1 MPSQTS
7 STILTST
14 PHNPAAVR
22 RGILYTLAA
31 AFLFG
36 VNGAVAGDLV
46 EAIPPGNV
54 AQIRSVLAALIL
66 GVVAF
71 RRRQV
76 QTRGKLLVFA
86 ALGLTLA
93 TETVSFF
100 IAISLLGV
108 GPGVT
113 IQFTG
118 PVLVLAWQRLVEKRA
133 VSGLVWVAALV
144 ALIGVGLVS
153 QVGTADRLDPVG
165 LLAAAVA
172 SITFAASILLSNY
185 LGRSFPI
192 ITISAFGF
200 AFSALILLV
209 VFPVILPPADPLV
222 LGELGWLVILGTVAP
237 FLLWMAA
244 LKIVDPGLVGV
255 IATFEPVMA
264 AAAAWIGLGQELSAL
279 QVLGGLLVVGAVALI
294 ERYISRPPL
303 GP

>member
-1 MPSQTS
+1 M
-7 STILTST
+7 
-14 PHNPAAVR
+14 R

-36 VNGAVAGDLV
+36 VNAAVAADLV
-46 EAIPPGNV
+46 AAMPPGNV
-54 AQIRSVLAALIL
+54 AQIRSVLAALVL
-66 GVVAF
+66 GVIAF
-71 RRRQV
+71 RRRLV
-76 QTRGKLLVFA
+76 QTRGKLLLFA

-93 TETVSFF
+93 TETVSFL
-100 IAISLLGV
+100 IAISRLGV

-118 PVLVLAWQRLVEKRA
+118 PVLVLAWQRLIEKRDVA
-133 VSGLVWVAALV
+133 GLAWIAALV

-172 SITFAASILLSNY
+172 SITFAAFILLSNH

-200 AFSALILLV
+200 AFSALILV
-209 VFPVILPPADPLV
+209 VAFPVTLPPTDPKL
-222 LGELGWLVILGTVAP
+222 LAELGWLVVLGTVVP
-237 FLLWMAA
+237 YLLDTAA
-244 LKIVDPGLVGV
+244 LQIVDPGLVGV
-255 IATFEPVMA
+255 IATFEPVVA
-264 AAAAWIGLGQELSAL
+264 AAAAWIGLGQDLSTM
-279 QVLGGLLVVGAVALI
+279 QVIGGLLVVGAVALI
-294 ERYISRPPL
+294 ERYSSRPPL

>member
-1 MPSQTS
+1 M
-7 STILTST
+7 
-14 PHNPAAVR
+14 R
-22 RGILYTLAA
+22 RGTLYTLSA

-36 VNGAVAGDLV
+36 VNGAVAADLV

-54 AQIRSVLAALIL
+54 AQVRSVLAALVL
-66 GVVAF
+66 GAIAF
-71 RRRQV
+71 RRRLV
-76 QTRGKLLVFA
+76 QTRGKLLLFA
-86 ALGLTLA
+86 ALGLMLA

-100 IAISLLGV
+100 IAISRLGV

-118 PVLVLAWQRLVEKRA
+118 PVLVLAWQRLIEKRDVA
-133 VSGLVWVAALV
+133 GLAWIAALV

-172 SITFAASILLSNY
+172 SITFAAFILLSNH

-200 AFSALILLV
+200 AFSALILV
-209 VFPVILPPADPLV
+209 VAFPVTLPPTDPKV
-222 LGELGWLVILGTVAP
+222 LAELGWLVILGTVVP
-237 FLLWMAA
+237 FLLEMAA

-255 IATFEPVMA
+255 ISTFEPVVA
-264 AAAAWIGLGQELSAL
+264 AAAAWIGLGQDLSTM
-279 QVLGGLLVVGAVALI
+279 QVIGGLLVVGAVALI
-294 ERYISRPPL
+294 ERYSSRPPL

>member
-1 MPSQTS
+1 M
-7 STILTST
+7 
-14 PHNPAAVR
+14 
-22 RGILYTLAA
+22 YTLSA

-36 VNGAVAGDLV
+36 VNGAVAADLV

-54 AQIRSVLAALIL
+54 AQVRSVLAALVL
-66 GVVAF
+66 GAIAF
-71 RRRQV
+71 RRRLV

-93 TETVSFF
+93 TEQVSFF
-100 IAISLLGV
+100 IAISRLGV

-118 PVLVLAWQRLVEKRA
+118 PVLVLAWQRLIEKRDVA
-133 VSGLVWVAALV
+133 GLAWISALV

-172 SITFAASILLSNY
+172 SITFAAFILLSNH

-200 AFSALILLV
+200 AFSALILV
-209 VFPVILPPADPLV
+209 VAFPVTLPPTDPKV
-222 LGELGWLVILGTVAP
+222 LAELGWLVILGTVVP
-237 FLLWMAA
+237 FLLEMAA

-255 IATFEPVMA
+255 ISTFEPVVA
-264 AAAAWIGLGQELSAL
+264 AAAAWIGLGQDLSTM
-279 QVLGGLLVVGAVALI
+279 QVIGGLLVVGAVALI
-294 ERYISRPPL
+294 ERYSSRPPL